1 MCLGGGSTQ
10 VVQKPAE
17 APPAPEA
24 TPEEVI
30 APEETSAKGKEKKQA
45 KTKASGLDAYRS
57 DINTGGTGTGLNV
70 PV

>member
-1 MCLGGGSTQ
+1 MCLGGNKTTTST
-10 VVQKPAE
+10 PAV

-30 APEETSAKGKEKKQA
+30 APEETMSKGKEKKQA
-45 KTKASGLDAYRS
+45 KTKATGLDGYRS
-57 DINTGGTGTGLNV
+57 DINTGGTGSGLNV